1 VQTAP
6 KAEQFLHVILTQ
18 SGTAHDGRRYC
29 RRRRCRRRRR
39 RRRRRIATAARTP
52 LAPSSPARMAANTVI
67 QRDFPFGSKQAFGL
81 LSEVALCSLARTR
94 ASSHPSDY
102 TVLVLKLLRQHS
114 FKTNAKL

>member
-1 VQTAP
+1 MQTAP

-18 SGTAHDGRRYC
+18 SGTAHDG
-29 RRRRCRRRRR
+29 RRR

-81 LSEVALCSLARTR
+81 LSEVALCSLARSR

-102 TVLVLKLLRQHS
+102 AVLVLKLLRQHS